1 MSTIAYNANQ
11 DLDLDGKLMVS
22 IGGEPIAFATSA
34 KLNTTTDMIDTTSQM
49 SGDWKEEVPGV
60 KSFTVSSEALLS
72 RKTGAVSGEVDI
84 SNWKI
89 NPKAQVTLNT
99 LTYSMLYTDRLG
111 ELHWLWASQFT
122 HGALKGHKR
131 AVYRQMRG
139 EQKDIYMHYMD
150 SASNAPIVTGKQIG
164 RAHV

>member
-11 DLDLDGKLMVS
+11 DLDLDGKMMVS

-72 RKTGAVSGEVDI
+72 RKTGAVSGESLLDSQLNDTLLDFVFGEYKRSGDETVGY
-84 SNWKI
+84 SYALDTT
-89 NPKAQVTLNT
+89 KASYHGKLRIASCEFTGESGKLKK
-99 LTYSMLYTDRLG
+99 YSVNFNGSGPL
-111 ELHWLWASQFT
+111 
-122 HGALKGHKR
+122 LKTA
-131 AVYRQMRG
+131 AVP
-139 EQKDIYMHYMD
+139 
-150 SASNAPIVTGKQIG
+150 AP
-164 RAHV
+164 